1 MFFFVESKFKF
12 KAGVLEFWIDDAK
25 KLKYWNANFII
36 LNVTHVFKRSPS
48 RIEPVLTEL
57 RRMFI
62 SSTK

>member
-36 LNVTHVFKRSPS
+36 LNVTHV
-48 RIEPVLTEL
+48 
-57 RRMFI
+57 
-62 SSTK
+62 